1 MQVKK
6 QKTVKKMD
14 KEEGYFLRSKV
25 QVSELSEGT
34 EKERRA
40 ETEVDDRLQ
49 QQQQQQQ
56 QQQRH
61 DMLTKMLE

>member
-40 ETEVDDRLQ
+40 GTEVDDRL